1 MSGRLTIHCLT
12 GWRMACDCT
21 REEADR
27 FMAIIKAGNPLTL
40 ETPTSRALIMPQFVI
55 SAEYRDRPAIV
66 PSKLTQDEVQELER
80 HDKMQFSEG

>member
-1 MSGRLTIHCLT
+1 
-12 GWRMACDCT
+12 
-21 REEADR
+21 
-27 FMAIIKAGNPLTL
+27 MAIIKAGNPLTL
-40 ETPTSRALIMPQFVI
+40 ETTTSLALIMPEFVI